1 MKIFISIASYQDPL
15 LETTILSAFDKAHMP
30 QNLHFGV
37 CDQSSNPIDINSR
50 ELGIKMSYEN
60 INPNLSEGPCWAR
73 HRIQDMY
80 QEEEFFL
87 QIDSHMQFE
96 DGWDTY
102 LIRYITKIQSESFED
117 NILPIIS
124 CYPRAFDVIDL
135 EAGIY
140 KLHDEDK
147 STQTIAYREDSLFLK
162 GAFSRQIGASSS
174 KEITHGY
181 LLAAG
186 CLFAPG
192 SFIKDVPYDPNY
204 YFYGEEISLMLRAFT
219 RGYGIY
225 HIPSIPIYHLYTD
238 ITNIKRKLH
247 WDQEEDSLREIKW
260 HEREDSS
267 IKRLTN
273 LINGDIDGVFGL
285 GKKRNLIN
293 YESISGMDLKNK
305 IIKDRTK
312 AFTANYISSLPW
324 KKLPF

>member
-102 LIRYITKIQSESFED
+102 LIRYITKIQSESFDD

-140 KLHDEDK
+140 KLHDEVLLNH
-147 STQTIAYREDSLFLK
+147 IAASLYNQHLHLHQRHH
-162 GAFSRQIGASSS
+162 SM
-174 KEITHGY
+174 Y
-181 LLAAG
+181 LLWEN
-186 CLFAPG
+186 LP
-192 SFIKDVPYDPNY
+192 
-204 YFYGEEISLMLRAFT
+204 MLLEF
-219 RGYGIY
+219 
-225 HIPSIPIYHLYTD
+225 S
-238 ITNIKRKLH
+238 
-247 WDQEEDSLREIKW
+247 Q
-260 HEREDSS
+260 
-267 IKRLTN
+267 
-273 LINGDIDGVFGL
+273 
-285 GKKRNLIN
+285 
-293 YESISGMDLKNK
+293 
-305 IIKDRTK
+305 
-312 AFTANYISSLPW
+312 
-324 KKLPF
+324 